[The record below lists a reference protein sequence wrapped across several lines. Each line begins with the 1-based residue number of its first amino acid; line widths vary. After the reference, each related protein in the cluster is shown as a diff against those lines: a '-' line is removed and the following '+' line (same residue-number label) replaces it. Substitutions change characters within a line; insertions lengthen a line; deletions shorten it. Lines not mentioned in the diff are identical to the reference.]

1 MSEISEQLI
10 QAFTRQCEEYVPMPI
25 EEAEDLLDLPKKS
38 REQILLDI
46 HVQDFVQSRPQFRNK
61 PPGLVRMIVRQF
73 LVQQGIL

>member
-25 EEAEDLLDLPKKS
+25 E
-38 REQILLDI
+38 EQILLDI